1 MPKKDFFIKE
11 SDLDDYQRNLLYRTL
26 DQSMVVSG
34 CAGSGKSVIALHKAK
49 QIQKEKGND
58 YQIIVFTKSLSS
70 YMNSGRQALELKNDF
85 NYHWHWKNRL
95 YCPESD
101 YIIVDEIQDFTKEE
115 IDEFKK
121 ATRKHF
127 FFFGDT
133 AQSIYDGLKDT
144 QDVRDIAYQAGLS
157 EFPLYFN
164 YRLPKPIAKVTESYI
179 GVRTRYNEG
188 TYKSNES
195 SIPRI
200 LSYPN
205 YDKQI
210 EAIARI
216 IKNNNLTDVGILFPH
231 NEQVKSASEV
241 LTQKGINNEVK
252 FEDRANW
259 RNSRNTLNFE
269 TSNPKLMTYHSAKGL
284 QFETV
289 FLPDCTIENDDD
301 GYSKQKSLYVAMT
314 RTYKNLYVLHSNDL
328 TSFIDGNVPGSLYK
342 TTEFDEIDDI

>member
-49 QIQKEKGND
+49 QIQMEKGND

-70 YMNSGRQALELKNDF
+70 YMNSGRKALELKNNF

-95 YCPESD
+95 YCPKSD

-133 AQSIYDGLKDT
+133 AQSIYDGLRDT
-144 QDVRDIAYQAGLS
+144 QDVRDIAYHAGLS
-157 EFPLYFN
+157 EFQLYFN

-188 TYKSNES
+188 TYKSTEN

-200 LSYPN
+200 IPYPN

-231 NEQVKSASEV
+231 NEQVEKASEV

-252 FEDRANW
+252 FEDKNNW

-289 FLPDCTIENDDD
+289 FLPDCTIKNDDN

-314 RTYKNLYVLHSNDL
+314 RTYKNLYILHSNDL
-328 TSFIDGNVPGSLYK
+328 TSFIDGNVPESLYK
-342 TTEFDEIDDI
+342 TTEFDEIDEI

>member
-1 MPKKDFFIKE
+1 MPRKDFLLKRPDDIQELIIKK
-11 SDLDDYQRNLLYRTL
+11 TL
-26 DQSMVVSG
+26 NNSMIVSG
-34 CAGSGKSVIALHKAK
+34 CAGSGKSNIALIKAQ
-49 QIQKEKGND
+49 QIQNEIGNN
-58 YQIIVFTKSLSS
+58 YQIIVFTKSLYN
-70 YMNSGRQALELKNDF
+70 YMVSAKEVLNLKGTF
-85 NYHWHWKNRL
+85 TYYWFWKNKL
-95 YCPESD
+95 DCKSSD
-101 YIIVDEIQDFTKEE
+101 YIIVDEIQDFTKDEIEE
-115 IDEFKK
+115 FLK
-121 ATRKHF
+121 ATNKYF

-144 QDVRDIAYQAGLS
+144 ESIKDIAKKTDLI
-157 EFPLYFN
+157 PTILYFN
-164 YRLPKPIAKVTESYI
+164 HRLPIPVAKITEDYI
-179 GVRTRYNEG
+179 GVDTQFIKE
-188 TYKSNES
+188 TYKSSDN

-200 LSYPN
+200 ILYEN

-231 NEQVKSASEV
+231 NEQVEKASKV

-252 FEDRANW
+252 FDDKSNW

-289 FLPDCTIENDDD
+289 FLPDCTIQNDDN

-314 RTYKNLYVLHSNDL
+314 RTYKNIYILHSGNL
-328 TSFIDGNVPGSLYK
+328 SSFFKEVPVDLYK
-342 TTEFDEIDDI
+342 KTEFDEIADI

>member
-1 MPKKDFFIKE
+1 MAKKDFFIKE
-11 SDLDDYQRNLLYRTL
+11 SDLDDYQRDLLYRTL

-58 YQIIVFTKSLSS
+58 YQIIVFTKSLSG
-70 YMNSGRQALELKNDF
+70 YMNSGRNALELKNDF
-85 NYHWHWKNRL
+85 YYHWHWKNRL
-95 YCPESD
+95 GCPKSD
-101 YIIVDEIQDFTKEE
+101 YVIVDEIQDFTKEE
-115 IDEFKK
+115 IEEFKK

-144 QDVRDIAYQAGLS
+144 QNIRDIAYQAGLS

-164 YRLPKPIAKVTESYI
+164 YRLPKPIAKVTESHI
-179 GVRTRYNEG
+179 GVGTRYNEG
-188 TYKSNES
+188 TYKSTEN

-200 LSYPN
+200 IRYSN

-216 IKNNNLTDVGILFPH
+216 IKNNNLTDVGIFFPIGA
-231 NEQVKSASEV
+231 QVKNASIL
-241 LTQKGINNEVK
+241 LTKAGINNEVRYN
-252 FEDRANW
+252 EDGKGID
-259 RNSRNTLNFE
+259 TLNFNS
-269 TSNPKLMTYHSAKGL
+269 SNPKLMTYHSAKGL

-289 FLPDCTIENDDD
+289 FLPDCTIEND
-301 GYSKQKSLYVAMT
+301 GKGHSKQKSLYVAMT
-314 RTYKNLYVLHSNDL
+314 RTYKNLYIMHNGDL
-328 TSFIDGNVPGSLYK
+328 TSFINGNVPERFYK
-342 TTEFDEIDDI
+342 TTEFDEISDI